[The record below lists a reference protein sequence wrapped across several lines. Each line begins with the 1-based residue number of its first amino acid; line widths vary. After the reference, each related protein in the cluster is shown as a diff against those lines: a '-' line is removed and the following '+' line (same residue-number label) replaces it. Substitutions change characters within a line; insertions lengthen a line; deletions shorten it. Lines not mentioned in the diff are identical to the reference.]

1 MTTTTIT
8 TTTTNPTEEVTMS
21 QPTTTLTDACENA
34 VANWKATDGGV
45 VGGFYRIDFGGD
57 LGLRIAEVRVHAI
70 GGGDGIG
77 RLVATHDL
85 DFVPEGGN

>member
-1 MTTTTIT
+1 MTV
-8 TTTTNPTEEVTMS
+8 PS
-21 QPTTTLTDACENA
+21 TTLADACENA